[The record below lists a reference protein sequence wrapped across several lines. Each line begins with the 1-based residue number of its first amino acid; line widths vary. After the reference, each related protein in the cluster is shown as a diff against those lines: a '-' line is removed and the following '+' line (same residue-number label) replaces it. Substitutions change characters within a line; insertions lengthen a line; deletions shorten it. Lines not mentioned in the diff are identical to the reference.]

1 MRLGIWLQHNSFGGE
16 KGKVRSRLSPPSI
29 LPFPSFPS
37 TSQMAGTDKQAALA
51 LLTRPHA
58 RDDVHY
64 IAAES
69 ALHIRPFRGKKC
81 KHFPLFSTA
90 QPDCYAC
97 NNVSIISQL
106 CYAGREMVCATYGN
120 EEEETWKIALFGI
133 PRRSLTQYSSSA
145 HF

>member
-1 MRLGIWLQHNSFGGE
+1 
-16 KGKVRSRLSPPSI
+16 
-29 LPFPSFPS
+29 
-37 TSQMAGTDKQAALA
+37 MAGTDKQAALA

-106 CYAGREMVCATYGN
+106 SYAGREMVCATYGN
-120 EEEETWKIALFGI
+120 EEEET
-133 PRRSLTQYSSSA
+133 
-145 HF
+145 